1 MLLDKKAPSRI
12 QRSLLSVP
20 ATAPRLFEK
29 AAKGEADAVFI
40 DLEDSV
46 PPGEKVRARNQ
57 AISALKDIDWGVK
70 AVGIRINALDTEWGL
85 RDILDIASQCSRL
98 NFVLIPR
105 VESDFDLLH
114 VDALLGSLERE
125 AHRAERIAIQALI
138 ETPLGLTRVE
148 TIAGSTRRLEA
159 ISFGFGDFSI
169 GMGTYDSVIGPGGEP
184 WTYAIARIA
193 TACKAYGLRAID
205 GPYTHYHDRE
215 GLERRAKLAAQLGF
229 DGKWVIHPSQIPTC
243 HAVFSP
249 SQEHL
254 DWALNTLR
262 MVRQSIATGSGATG
276 HNGSL
281 LDMAHVRLAEDILNR
296 SGTSVE
302 EN

>member
-1 MLLDKKAPSRI
+1 MDKKAPSRI

-20 ATAPRLFEK
+20 ATAPRFFEK
-29 AAKGEADAVFI
+29 AAKGAADAVFI

-46 PPGEKVRARNQ
+46 PPAEKAGARSQ
-57 AISALKDIDWGVK
+57 AISALKDIDWGGK

-85 RDILDIASQCSRL
+85 RDILDITLQCGRL
-98 NFVLIPR
+98 NFVLIPK

-114 VDALLGSLERE
+114 VDALLSSLERE
-125 AHRAERIAIQALI
+125 AHRANRIAIHALI

-184 WTYAIARIA
+184 CTYAIARIA
-193 TACKAYGLRAID
+193 TACKANGLRAID
-205 GPYTHYHDRE
+205 GPYTHFHDRE

-229 DGKWVIHPSQIPTC
+229 DGKWVIHPSQIATC
-243 HAVFSP
+243 HAVFGP
-249 SQEHL
+249 SEEHVA
-254 DWALNTLR
+254 WALNTIR
-262 MVRQSIATGSGATG
+262 MLRQSMASGSGATG

-281 LDMAHVRLAEDILNR
+281 LDMAHIRLAEDILKR
-296 SGTSVE
+296 SRTAVDGD
-302 EN
+302 